1 MRILIDECVDPRI
14 KALFPEHDVSTVH
27 DMGWNELT
35 DGTLLALAA
44 KSFDVLLTIDKGL
57 EFQQNFQ
64 NLSLVLI
71 VVAVRKNQ
79 MPYYQALQQQL
90 LAAIENLSPGQIIH
104 VPRSR

>member
-1 MRILIDECVDPRI
+1 
-14 KALFPEHDVSTVH
+14 
-27 DMGWNELT
+27 MGWNELT